1 MTENFILNIPVYLI
15 LIFTVITFLQSGIDK
30 IMDWKGNYSW
40 LTGHFEGTFM
50 GGMVSLLLGI
60 ILVLEVITGVLA
72 LAAIFTLWLNDDPGL
87 ALWSLLLA
95 GITLLMLLFGQ
106 RVAKDYAG
114 AFTIVGY
121 FIVII
126 IGLFLLTA

>member
-1 MTENFILNIPVYLI
+1 MENFITNIPIYLI
-15 LIFTVITFLQSGIDK
+15 LIFTVITFLQSGLDK
-30 IMDWKGNYSW
+30 LFDWKGNYGW

-72 LAAIFTLWLNDDPGL
+72 FIALFTLWLNNDPTL

-126 IGLFLLTA
+126 FGIFLLTA